1 MNVQKVEQE
10 RLRLEREVGRLR
22 IEMKRVKEST
32 KNDVAAAAAAAATAA
47 YDVAQTGSSSSQHQ
61 NVSSSSSS
69 SVGPKFNQSSKERIA
84 VAEGKQKEMEIHI
97 QSLMSNNQTLEKE
110 LKCAK
115 KESLNATSFVRKK
128 IDELENDKKMLHV
141 KLQERKRELDE
152 QKEVQKEQEMKWKDV
167 QKDITEDIKKRRE
180 LGLIITTTEQ
190 KAR

>member
-1 MNVQKVEQE
+1 
-10 RLRLEREVGRLR
+10 
-22 IEMKRVKEST
+22 
-32 KNDVAAAAAAAATAA
+32 
-47 YDVAQTGSSSSQHQ
+47 
-61 NVSSSSSS
+61 
-69 SVGPKFNQSSKERIA
+69 
-84 VAEGKQKEMEIHI
+84 MEIHI